1 MLSLLFNGPD
11 GWDFRKDDE
20 WWNKPIEEYEEQKNP
35 WEGLCN
41 KCGMFTIKTT
51 KSLNGTDDVS
61 ISNLQRLKKINSPK
75 IQKGKY
81 EIFDTNPSDIITL
94 KSSD

>member
-1 MLSLLFNGPD
+1 MT
-11 GWDFRKDDE
+11 
-20 WWNKPIEEYEEQKNP
+20 
-35 WEGLCN
+35 CN
-41 KCGMFTIKTT
+41 KCGGCLPLRPR

-81 EIFDTNPSDIITL
+81 EIFDTNPSEFNLEKFGLNKRSKTWYWGGEKKEIS
-94 KSSD
+94 KSPLN

>member
-1 MLSLLFNGPD
+1 MKEMVG
-11 GWDFRKDDE
+11 DFRKDDE
-20 WWNKPIEEYEEQKNP
+20 WWNKPIEEYEEQKN
-35 WEGLCN
+35 WACN
-41 KCGMFTIKTT
+41 KCGGCLPLRPR

-75 IQKGKY
+75 IQKENTKFS
-81 EIFDTNPSDIITL
+81 IPIQVNLTL